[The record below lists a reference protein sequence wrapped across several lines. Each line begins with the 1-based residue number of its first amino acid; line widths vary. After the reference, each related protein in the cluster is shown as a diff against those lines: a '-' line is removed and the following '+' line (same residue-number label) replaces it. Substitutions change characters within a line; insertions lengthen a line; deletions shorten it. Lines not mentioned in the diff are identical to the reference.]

1 MPIRAAPDRR
11 VAAVLIRDSEAKF
24 VGEVLGQFV
33 AQSSWDSMSARMR
46 HEGKRAL
53 LNYFACAL
61 GSAADPLVGSAA
73 ALMSPST
80 GKLSSTVVGR
90 PERLEPMGAAFVNAI
105 SANLLD
111 YDDTHWRTAIH
122 PTAPVA
128 AAALALA
135 EQRGLSGAQVLHAL
149 ILGVEVE
156 CRIGNAVS
164 PGHYA
169 RGMHITATCGVF
181 GAAAACA
188 KLLDLRADGIWNA
201 LGIAASQSA
210 GIIENLPT
218 AAKNVA
224 VGNSARNGL
233 LAALMAREG
242 YSAAPAAIEGPFGW
256 AKAMGD
262 DFKRAEITRE
272 LGEQWEF
279 LAVAYKPYPCGFVF
293 HAIIDACIELKT
305 TLRVNESDIV
315 EVLVR
320 GNQLLLDRGT
330 RPVATDRDARVSIA
344 HTAAIGLLRGRATPS
359 EFDAAAVSDPQLRA
373 LRLKVRA
380 ELAPEMPTGA
390 ASVTVK
396 TRAGRSETVLV
407 RHARGSLEN
416 PLSDQEL
423 EAKFSANAPHFSALS
438 AERIRDIW
446 ALDSATDLATLVRGF
461 GAP

>member
-1 MPIRAAPDRR
+1 MPIRARPDRR
-11 VAAVLIRDSEAKF
+11 VAAVLIRDNEAKF
-24 VGEVLGQFV
+24 VGEALGQFV
-33 AQSSWDSMSARMR
+33 AQSSWDSMSPRMR
-46 HEGKRAL
+46 HEAKRAL

-61 GSAADPLVGSAA
+61 GSAADPLVGTAVKLMPPSA
-73 ALMSPST
+73 
-80 GKLSSTVVGR
+80 GRLSSTVVGR

-135 EQRGLSGAQVLHAL
+135 EERELSGAQLLHAV
-149 ILGVEVE
+149 ILGVEVA

-181 GAAAACA
+181 GAAAASA
-188 KLLDLRADGIWNA
+188 KLLNLGAEGIWSA

-210 GIIENLPT
+210 GIVENLPT

-224 VGNSARNGL
+224 VGNAARNGL
-233 LAALMAREG
+233 LAALLAGEG

-262 DFKRAEITRE
+262 DFERAEITRDI
-272 LGEQWEF
+272 GQQWEF
-279 LAVAYKPYPCGFVF
+279 LVVAYKPYPCGFVF
-293 HAIIDACIELKT
+293 HAIIDACIELKSA
-305 TLRVNESDIV
+305 LRVTEADIAD
-315 EVLVR
+315 VLVR
-320 GNQLLLDRGT
+320 GNQLLLDRGN
-330 RPVATDRDARVSIA
+330 RPVVTDRDARVSIE
-344 HTAAIGLLRGRATPS
+344 HTAAIGLLRGQATPS

-380 ELAPEMPTGA
+380 ELAAEMPTGA
-390 ASVTVK
+390 ASVTVT
-396 TRAGRSETVLV
+396 TRSGRSETVLV
-407 RHARGSLEN
+407 RHARGSCEN
-416 PLSDQEL
+416 PLTDQEL
-423 EAKFSANAPHFSALS
+423 EAKFRACASQSAALS
-438 AERIRDIW
+438 AQRIRALW
-446 ALDSATDLATLVRGF
+446 ALDSTADLATLVRGL

>member
-1 MPIRAAPDRR
+1 MPIRSRPDRR
-11 VAAVLIRDSEAKF
+11 VAAVPIRDSEAKF
-24 VGEVLGQFV
+24 VGEVLGQFT
-33 AQSSWDSMSARMR
+33 AGSSWQSISPRLR
-46 HEGKRAL
+46 HEAKRAL

-61 GSAADPLVGSAA
+61 GSAAEPLVASAVT
-73 ALMSPST
+73 LMPPAT
-80 GKLSSTVVGR
+80 GKQSATVVGR
-90 PERLEPMGAAFVNAI
+90 PERLAPMGAAFVNAI
-105 SANLLD
+105 SANFLD

-135 EQRGLSGAQVLHAL
+135 EQHELSGAALLHAL
-149 ILGVEVE
+149 ILGVEVA

-181 GAAAACA
+181 GAAAASA
-188 KLLDLRADGIWNA
+188 KLLNLPAEGIWNA

-224 VGNSARNGL
+224 VGNAARNGL

-256 AKAMGD
+256 ARAMGD
-262 DFKRAEITRE
+262 EFKRAEITRE
-272 LGEQWEF
+272 LGQQWEF

-293 HAIIDACIELKT
+293 HAIIDACIELKA
-305 TLRVNESDIV
+305 TLQVTEPDIAD
-315 EVLVR
+315 VLVR
-320 GNQLLLDRGT
+320 GNQLLLDRGD
-330 RPVATDRDARVSIA
+330 RSVATDRDARVSIA
-344 HTAAIGLLRGRATPS
+344 HTAAIGLLRGQATPA
-359 EFDAAAVSDPQLRA
+359 EFDPAAVSDPQLRA

-380 ELAPEMPTGA
+380 ELAAEMPTGA

-396 TRAGRSETVLV
+396 TRDGRSETVLV
-407 RHARGSLEN
+407 RHARGSCEN

-423 EAKFSANAPHFSALS
+423 EAKFLICAPSSAALNAQ
-438 AERIRDIW
+438 RMRDIW
-446 ALDSATDLATLVRGF
+446 ALDSAADVATVARHM